1 MQLKNT
7 KMEHLKFYI
16 VLVLLLTSSAIHA
29 QQPVR
34 IYGKVIEAGSGV
46 AVAGATITAGSGKS
60 QVIITANDGSFS
72 FTTDQMNDTVFV
84 SHVGYE
90 SQKVLTAK
98 LSKSPLVISLQ
109 KEVKKLNEVVVNTG
123 FQYIPKERVTG
134 SFDYIGNKTLNLQTG
149 TNILDRLNGMANG
162 VLFDNSKYT
171 LPQKKLNL
179 NVHGLS
185 TINGPQ
191 DPLIVLDNFPYDGDL
206 SNINPNMIESITVL
220 KDAAAASIW
229 GTRAGNGVIVI
240 TTKKGRFNQPTR
252 IEFNSGVQIVQKPD
266 LFSLPQMASS
276 DYIDVEQ
283 MLYGKGYFSSA
294 VNKPYPALTPVAD
307 VLYRR
312 DNGLLTAD
320 EATAQINALRNQDI
334 RNDYDK
340 YFYQNGVNQQ
350 YALNLSGGNQNI
362 SYIVA
367 GGLDKNLDN
376 LDAGYDRLTVRAENT
391 YKPLKNLQLT
401 AGVAYTGS
409 RSVNGRPGYNT
420 ILSDYRF
427 VPYLKFTD
435 SQGNPLSIPQGYRDE
450 YTDTAGGGKLLNWKY
465 YPLDDYRHNTTKTV
479 LHEIVAN
486 MGAQYQVAPGL
497 TVDIKYQYERQQ
509 SNMRNLQDTGSYAA
523 RDLINT
529 FSQVDGST
537 GLVNYIVPLGSILNL
552 SNSYVESNNIRGQLN
567 FNHTWKKHSVSAI
580 AGAESRQIKTNSDGR
595 IVYGYNDDLLT
606 ASNVDFAN
614 PYPSYVTGYTSFINN
629 GVSFSETLNRFVS
642 FYGNGAYTYNG
653 KYTLSASARKDASNL
668 FGVNANEKWKPFWS
682 AGAAWD
688 ISKESFYNFS
698 FLSYLKLR
706 GSYGIS
712 GNVDQTQSGKTVLQ
726 YIGTDYNSNLP
737 FAFISQY
744 ANPNLT
750 WEKVCNLNIGLDF
763 ASKDHVISGSLDY
776 YVKKASDLFGPSPLD
791 YTTGLNEIVITRNVA
806 NMQAHGIDVNLHTI
820 NLNRKFKWVTHFLF
834 SYYSDKTTAYNMPP
848 GFIYRP
854 GFGNTISPIIGKPLY
869 AILSYNM
876 AGLDPETGDPLGY
889 LSKEISKDYNSIINS
904 VTSADS
910 LVYSGPA
917 TPRFYGS
924 LGNTFSWKGFSL
936 SANIIFKL
944 GYYFRKP
951 SISYSTLFSNG
962 NGNPDFSKRWQQPGD
977 EKTTNVPSMV
987 YPVVSNRDN
996 FYLLSQNTVDRAD
1009 HIRLQFINLS
1019 YDFSRLLAP
1028 KSIFKSLQLY
1038 INAANLGIL
1047 WRANKDGL
1055 DPEYP
1060 STLPPSKT
1068 YTIGLR
1074 TDF

>member
-1 MQLKNT
+1 
-7 KMEHLKFYI
+7 
-16 VLVLLLTSSAIHA
+16 
-29 QQPVR
+29 
-34 IYGKVIEAGSGV
+34 
-46 AVAGATITAGSGKS
+46 
-60 QVIITANDGSFS
+60 
-72 FTTDQMNDTVFV
+72 
-84 SHVGYE
+84 
-90 SQKVLTAK
+90 
-98 LSKSPLVISLQ
+98 
-109 KEVKKLNEVVVNTG
+109 
-123 FQYIPKERVTG
+123 
-134 SFDYIGNKTLNLQTG
+134 
-149 TNILDRLNGMANG
+149 
-162 VLFDNSKYT
+162 
-171 LPQKKLNL
+171 
-179 NVHGLS
+179 
-185 TINGPQ
+185 
-191 DPLIVLDNFPYDGDL
+191 
-206 SNINPNMIESITVL
+206 
-220 KDAAAASIW
+220 
-229 GTRAGNGVIVI
+229 
-240 TTKKGRFNQPTR
+240 
-252 IEFNSGVQIVQKPD
+252 
-266 LFSLPQMASS
+266 
-276 DYIDVEQ
+276 
-283 MLYGKGYFSSA
+283 
-294 VNKPYPALTPVAD
+294 
-307 VLYRR
+307 
-312 DNGLLTAD
+312 
-320 EATAQINALRNQDI
+320 
-334 RNDYDK
+334 
-340 YFYQNGVNQQ
+340 
-350 YALNLSGGNQNI
+350 
-362 SYIVA
+362 
-367 GGLDKNLDN
+367 
-376 LDAGYDRLTVRAENT
+376 
-391 YKPLKNLQLT
+391 
-401 AGVAYTGS
+401 
-409 RSVNGRPGYNT
+409 
-420 ILSDYRF
+420 
-427 VPYLKFTD
+427 
-435 SQGNPLSIPQGYRDE
+435 
-450 YTDTAGGGKLLNWKY
+450 
-465 YPLDDYRHNTTKTV
+465 
-479 LHEIVAN
+479 
-486 MGAQYQVAPGL
+486 
-497 TVDIKYQYERQQ
+497 
-509 SNMRNLQDTGSYAA
+509 MRNLQDTGSYAA

-580 AGAESRQIKTNSDGR
+580 AGAEERQIKTNSDGR

-806 NMQAHGIDVNLHTI
+806 NMQAHGIDVNLQTI

-924 LGNTFSWKGFSL
+924 LGNTFSWK
-936 SANIIFKL
+936 
-944 GYYFRKP
+944 
-951 SISYSTLFSNG
+951 
-962 NGNPDFSKRWQQPGD
+962 
-977 EKTTNVPSMV
+977 
-987 YPVVSNRDN
+987 
-996 FYLLSQNTVDRAD
+996 
-1009 HIRLQFINLS
+1009 
-1019 YDFSRLLAP
+1019 
-1028 KSIFKSLQLY
+1028 
-1038 INAANLGIL
+1038 
-1047 WRANKDGL
+1047 
-1055 DPEYP
+1055 
-1060 STLPPSKT
+1060 
-1068 YTIGLR
+1068 
-1074 TDF
+1074 